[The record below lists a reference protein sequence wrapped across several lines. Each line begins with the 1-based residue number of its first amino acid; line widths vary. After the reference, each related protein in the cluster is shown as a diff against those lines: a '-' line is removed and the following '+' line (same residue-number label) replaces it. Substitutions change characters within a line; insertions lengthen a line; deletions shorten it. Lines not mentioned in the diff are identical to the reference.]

1 MARICVPVC
10 VRHVDELPEAMNAAA
25 VVADIV
31 ELRADCLVSTDTASL
46 LQTIGDQKRQL
57 ILTLRSPE
65 EGGQSEIDFEA
76 RRRFWT
82 NLNGLPANSLID
94 LELDLVEEFSQG
106 ESATRLPVDWAH
118 VICSHHDFKRTPADL
133 PKILD
138 RMAETPAGII
148 KIAVQAN
155 DTIDCL
161 TLFDVLDRANLKSRK
176 IIAVSMGQAGV
187 MTRVLGPSRGSFLTY
202 GSLDD
207 ESGTAPG
214 QLQAADLRD
223 VYRINRID
231 RDTKVFGVIGNP
243 VSHSLSPHI
252 HNSAFAARE
261 LNAVFIP
268 VEVHDAVEF
277 IRRMAH
283 PKTRELGWNF
293 SGASVTAPH
302 KSIVMQR
309 LDWIDPAC
317 REIGACNTLVVR
329 DDQLLG
335 YNTDAAGFIAPLRDA
350 IGAIRDARCAVVGA
364 GGAARACV
372 WALKRKG
379 AAVTVFA
386 RDKSRADFLAST
398 FGVQARQFPTA
409 SFEGFDFVINTT
421 PIGTLGEREHETV
434 AQAKQLRG
442 VRLAYD
448 LVYNPSETTF
458 LREARNAGCQVLGGI
473 EMLLAQAVEQFKLWT
488 GEIAPIETMRA
499 SVTKALL
506 AESKQQAPP
515 E

>member
-25 VVADIV
+25 EVADII
-31 ELRADCLVSTDTASL
+31 ELRVDCLITADAVSL
-46 LQTIGDQKRQL
+46 LQSIGDQKRQL

-65 EGGQSEIDFEA
+65 EGGQSAIDFEA

-82 NLNGLPANSLID
+82 AVNGLPANSLID
-94 LELDLVEEFSQG
+94 LELDLVEEFSRV
-106 ESATRLPVDWAH
+106 ESAARLPVEWAN
-118 VICSHHDFKRTPADL
+118 VICSHHDFKLTPADL
-133 PKILD
+133 PKMFD

-155 DTIDCL
+155 DAIDCL
-161 TLFDVLDRANLKSRK
+161 TIFGLVDRAKLKSRN
-176 IIAVSMGQAGV
+176 IIAVGMGQAGV

-223 VYRINRID
+223 LYRIDRLD

-252 HNSAFAARE
+252 HNAALAAQE

-268 VEVHDAVEF
+268 LEVHDAVEF
-277 IRRMAH
+277 VRRMAH
-283 PKTRELGWNF
+283 PTTRELDWNF
-293 SGASVTAPH
+293 NGASVTAPH
-302 KSIVMQR
+302 KSSVMQR

-317 REIGACNTLVVR
+317 REIGACNTLVAR
-329 DDQLLG
+329 EDQLHG

-372 WALKRKG
+372 WALKLEG
-379 AAVTVFA
+379 AEVTIFA

-398 FGVQARQFPTA
+398 FGVHSREFPTT
-409 SFEGFDFVINTT
+409 SFEGFDLVINTT
-421 PIGTLGEREHETV
+421 PLGTRGEREDETV
-434 AQAKQLRG
+434 AKAEQLRG

-448 LVYNPSETTF
+448 LVYNPFETKF

-473 EMLLAQAVEQFKLWT
+473 EMLLAQAVEQFQLWT
-488 GEIAPIETMRA
+488 GEAAPIETMRA
-499 SVTKALL
+499 AAMKALL
-506 AESKQQAPP
+506 AESKQPVLP